1 VGRGHAPV
9 THISLA
15 SITYRRKKIRRKRR
29 RGICLRKKSKHYS
42 SSSVR
47 RGLK

>member
-1 VGRGHAPV
+1 VARGHAHV
-9 THISLA
+9 TLISLA

-29 RGICLRKKSKHYS
+29 RGICLRKKNKRYS
-42 SSSVR
+42 SNSVR